1 MNKYLVTLNEEIR
14 NYLKILSPEFPEW
27 LLEYIYTPEMLKLD
41 GIGMSCGTLY
51 TKVYNDKYF
60 YSSLTH
66 SVAVA
71 LIIWHFTHDKKQT
84 ISGLFHDI
92 ATPTFKHCIDFMN
105 GDSENQESTEE
116 RTEQIIR
123 NSKEIMALL
132 KRDSIKVEEVSDYH
146 IYPIAD
152 NDTPRLSADRFE
164 YTLSGGLYQVRVFE
178 LKDIERY
185 YNNIVI
191 LKNEDGIDEL
201 VFNDAKLCE
210 NFIHNISKL
219 WPRWVEDEDRLC
231 MQFIADIVK
240 SMNIKNYIT
249 VDDLYKFSEKEVLQ
263 LIQNCEDNY
272 IRNAFKNFQNATRD
286 SVYKSDEPNNEI
298 YCTSVKGKKRY
309 INPLVNLENKVS
321 RIKDV
326 SLIANDDINNFLN
339 MKNHKFTSETPM
351 GIGGI
356 KYSFLNMYSIF
367 GDSVIKKFTSN
378 VAKAYNLFPRKGVL
392 LPGADADIVI
402 FDDSVT
408 DTIKDNTSL
417 YNGREVRGKIVKVYL
432 GGNCVVNNGK
442 YISSRGKYIKR

>member
-1 MNKYLVTLNEEIR
+1 MNKYLKNLNEEIR
-14 NYLKILSPEFPEW
+14 NYLKILSPDFPEW
-27 LLEYIYTPEMLKLD
+27 LLEYIYTPEMLRLD
-41 GIGMSCGTLY
+41 GIGKSCGTLY

-71 LIIWHFTHDKKQT
+71 LILWNFTHDKKQT

-105 GDSENQESTEE
+105 GDSEHQESTEE
-116 RTEQIIR
+116 RTEQIIKD
-123 NSKEIMALL
+123 SKEIMKLL
-132 KRDSIKVEEVSDYH
+132 ERDSIKVEEVSDYH

-152 NDTPRLSADRFE
+152 NDTPRLSADRLE
-164 YTLSGGLYQVRVFE
+164 YTLSGGLYQVRIFE
-178 LKDIERY
+178 LKNIENY

-201 VFNDAKLCE
+201 AFQDIKLCE
-210 NFIHNISKL
+210 NFIHDISKL

-240 SMNIKNYIT
+240 SMNIKSYIT
-249 VDDLYKFSEKEVLQ
+249 VDDLYKFSEREVLQ

-309 INPLVNLENKVS
+309 INPLVNLDNKVS
-321 RIKDV
+321 RIKDI
-326 SLIANDDINNFLN
+326 SMLANDDISNFLN
-339 MKNHKFTSETPM
+339 MKHHKF
-351 GIGGI
+351 IG
-356 KYSFLNMYSIF
+356 FN
-367 GDSVIKKFTSN
+367 
-378 VAKAYNLFPRKGVL
+378 
-392 LPGADADIVI
+392 
-402 FDDSVT
+402 FDFKPYVT
-408 DTIKDNTSL
+408 
-417 YNGREVRGKIVKVYL
+417 
-432 GGNCVVNNGK
+432 
-442 YISSRGKYIKR
+442 

>member
-1 MNKYLVTLNEEIR
+1 MNKYLKNLNEEIR
-14 NYLKILSPEFPEW
+14 NYLKILSPDFPEW
-27 LLEYIYTPEMLKLD
+27 LLEYIYTPEMLRLD

-71 LIIWHFTHDKKQT
+71 LILWNFTHDKKQT

-105 GDSENQESTEE
+105 GDSEHQESTEE
-116 RTEQIIR
+116 RTEQIIKD
-123 NSKEIMALL
+123 SKEIMKLL
-132 KRDSIKVEEVSDYH
+132 ERDSIKVEEVSDYH

-152 NDTPRLSADRFE
+152 NDTPRLSADRLE
-164 YTLSGGLYQVRVFE
+164 YTLSGGLYQVRIFE
-178 LKDIERY
+178 LKNIENY

-201 VFNDAKLCE
+201 AFQDIKLCE
-210 NFIHNISKL
+210 NFIHDISKL

-240 SMNIKNYIT
+240 SMNIKSYIT
-249 VDDLYKFSEKEVLQ
+249 VDDLYKFSEREVLQ

-309 INPLVNLENKVS
+309 INPLVNLDNKVS
-321 RIKDV
+321 RIKDI
-326 SLIANDDINNFLN
+326 SMLANDDISNFLN
-339 MKNHKFTSETPM
+339 MKHHKF
-351 GIGGI
+351 IG
-356 KYSFLNMYSIF
+356 FN
-367 GDSVIKKFTSN
+367 
-378 VAKAYNLFPRKGVL
+378 
-392 LPGADADIVI
+392 
-402 FDDSVT
+402 FDFKPYVT
-408 DTIKDNTSL
+408 
-417 YNGREVRGKIVKVYL
+417 
-432 GGNCVVNNGK
+432 
-442 YISSRGKYIKR
+442 

>member
-1 MNKYLVTLNEEIR
+1 MNKYLKNLNEEIR
-14 NYLKILSPEFPEW
+14 NYLKILSPDFPEW
-27 LLEYIYTPEMLKLD
+27 LLEYIYTPEMLRLD

-71 LIIWHFTHDKKQT
+71 LILWNFTHDKKQT

-105 GDSENQESTEE
+105 GDSEHQESTEE
-116 RTEQIIR
+116 RTEQIIKD
-123 NSKEIMALL
+123 SKEIMKLL
-132 KRDSIKVEEVSDYH
+132 ERDSIKVEEVSDYH

-152 NDTPRLSADRFE
+152 NDTLRLSADRLE
-164 YTLSGGLYQVRVFE
+164 YTLSGGLYQVRIFE
-178 LKDIERY
+178 LKNIENY

-201 VFNDAKLCE
+201 AFQDIKLCE
-210 NFIHNISKL
+210 NFIHDISKL

-240 SMNIKNYIT
+240 SMNIKSYIT
-249 VDDLYKFSEKEVLQ
+249 VDDLYKFSEREVLQ

-309 INPLVNLENKVS
+309 INPLVNLDNKVS
-321 RIKDV
+321 RIKDI
-326 SLIANDDINNFLN
+326 SMLANDDISNFLN
-339 MKNHKFTSETPM
+339 MKHHKF
-351 GIGGI
+351 IG
-356 KYSFLNMYSIF
+356 FN
-367 GDSVIKKFTSN
+367 
-378 VAKAYNLFPRKGVL
+378 
-392 LPGADADIVI
+392 
-402 FDDSVT
+402 FDFKPYVT
-408 DTIKDNTSL
+408 
-417 YNGREVRGKIVKVYL
+417 
-432 GGNCVVNNGK
+432 
-442 YISSRGKYIKR
+442 

>member
-1 MNKYLVTLNEEIR
+1 MNEYLKNLNEEIR
-14 NYLKILSPEFPEW
+14 NYLKILSPDFPEW
-27 LLEYIYTPEMLKLD
+27 LLEYIYTPEMLRLD

-71 LIIWHFTHDKKQT
+71 LILWNFTHDKKQT

-105 GDSENQESTEE
+105 GDSEHQESTEE
-116 RTEQIIR
+116 RTEQIIKD
-123 NSKEIMALL
+123 SKEIMKLL
-132 KRDSIKVEEVSDYH
+132 ERDSIKVEEVSDYH
-146 IYPIAD
+146 IYHIAD
-152 NDTPRLSADRFE
+152 NDTPRLSADRLE
-164 YTLSGGLYQVRVFE
+164 YTLSGGLYQVRIFE
-178 LKDIERY
+178 LKNIENY

-201 VFNDAKLCE
+201 AFQDIKLCE
-210 NFIHNISKL
+210 NFIHDISKL

-240 SMNIKNYIT
+240 SMNIKSYIT
-249 VDDLYKFSEKEVLQ
+249 VDDLYKFSEREVLQ

-309 INPLVNLENKVS
+309 INPLVNLDNKVS
-321 RIKDV
+321 RIKDI
-326 SLIANDDINNFLN
+326 SMLANDDISNFLN
-339 MKNHKFTSETPM
+339 MKHHKF
-351 GIGGI
+351 IG
-356 KYSFLNMYSIF
+356 FN
-367 GDSVIKKFTSN
+367 
-378 VAKAYNLFPRKGVL
+378 
-392 LPGADADIVI
+392 
-402 FDDSVT
+402 FDFKPYVT
-408 DTIKDNTSL
+408 
-417 YNGREVRGKIVKVYL
+417 
-432 GGNCVVNNGK
+432 
-442 YISSRGKYIKR
+442 

>member
-1 MNKYLVTLNEEIR
+1 MNKYLKNLNEEIR
-14 NYLKILSPEFPEW
+14 NYLKILSPDFPEW
-27 LLEYIYTPEMLKLD
+27 LLEYIYTPEMLRLD

-71 LIIWHFTHDKKQT
+71 LILWNFTHDKKQT

-105 GDSENQESTEE
+105 GDSEHQESTEE
-116 RTEQIIR
+116 RTEQIIKD
-123 NSKEIMALL
+123 SKEIMKLL
-132 KRDSIKVEEVSDYH
+132 ERDSIKVEEVSDYH

-152 NDTPRLSADRFE
+152 NDTPRLSADRLE
-164 YTLSGGLYQVRVFE
+164 YTLSGGLYQVRIFE
-178 LKDIERY
+178 LKNIENY

-201 VFNDAKLCE
+201 AFQDIKLCE
-210 NFIHNISKL
+210 NFIHDISKL
-219 WPRWVEDEDRLC
+219 WPHWVEDEDRLC

-240 SMNIKNYIT
+240 SMNIKSYIT
-249 VDDLYKFSEKEVLQ
+249 VDDLYKFSEREVLQ

-309 INPLVNLENKVS
+309 INPLVNLDNKVS

-326 SLIANDDINNFLN
+326 SVLANDDISNFLN
-339 MKNHKFTSETPM
+339 MKHHKF
-351 GIGGI
+351 IG
-356 KYSFLNMYSIF
+356 FN
-367 GDSVIKKFTSN
+367 
-378 VAKAYNLFPRKGVL
+378 
-392 LPGADADIVI
+392 
-402 FDDSVT
+402 FDFKPYVT
-408 DTIKDNTSL
+408 
-417 YNGREVRGKIVKVYL
+417 
-432 GGNCVVNNGK
+432 
-442 YISSRGKYIKR
+442 

>member
-1 MNKYLVTLNEEIR
+1 MNKYLKNLNEEIR
-14 NYLKILSPEFPEW
+14 NYLKILSPDFPEW
-27 LLEYIYTPEMLKLD
+27 LLEYIYTPEMLRLD

-71 LIIWHFTHDKKQT
+71 LILWNFTHDKKQT

-105 GDSENQESTEE
+105 GDSEHQESTEE
-116 RTEQIIR
+116 RTEQIIKD
-123 NSKEIMALL
+123 SKEIMKLL
-132 KRDSIKVEEVSDYH
+132 ERDSIKVEEVSDYH

-152 NDTPRLSADRFE
+152 NDTPRLSADRLE
-164 YTLSGGLYQVRVFE
+164 YTLSGGLYQVRIFE
-178 LKDIERY
+178 LKNIENY

-201 VFNDAKLCE
+201 AFQDIKLCE
-210 NFIHNISKL
+210 NFIHDISKL

-240 SMNIKNYIT
+240 SMNIKSYIT
-249 VDDLYKFSEKEVLQ
+249 VDDLYKFSEREVLQ

-309 INPLVNLENKVS
+309 INPLVNLDNKVS
-321 RIKDV
+321 RIKDI
-326 SLIANDDINNFLN
+326 SMLANDDISNFLN
-339 MKNHKFTSETPM
+339 MKHHKF
-351 GIGGI
+351 IG
-356 KYSFLNMYSIF
+356 FNF
-367 GDSVIKKFTSN
+367 F
-378 VAKAYNLFPRKGVL
+378 F
-392 LPGADADIVI
+392 
-402 FDDSVT
+402 
-408 DTIKDNTSL
+408 
-417 YNGREVRGKIVKVYL
+417 
-432 GGNCVVNNGK
+432 
-442 YISSRGKYIKR
+442 

>member
-1 MNKYLVTLNEEIR
+1 MNKYLKNLNEEIR
-14 NYLKILSPEFPEW
+14 NYLKILSPDFPEW
-27 LLEYIYTPEMLKLD
+27 LLEYIYTPEMLRLD
-41 GIGMSCGTLY
+41 GIGMSSGTLY

-71 LIIWHFTHDKKQT
+71 LILWNFTHDKKQT

-105 GDSENQESTEE
+105 GDSEHQESTEE
-116 RTEQIIR
+116 RTEQIIKD
-123 NSKEIMALL
+123 SKEIMKLL
-132 KRDSIKVEEVSDYH
+132 ERDSIKVEEVSDYH

-152 NDTPRLSADRFE
+152 NDTPRLSADRLE
-164 YTLSGGLYQVRVFE
+164 YTLSGGLYQVRIFE
-178 LKDIERY
+178 LKNIENY

-201 VFNDAKLCE
+201 AFQDIKLCE
-210 NFIHNISKL
+210 NFIHDISKL

-240 SMNIKNYIT
+240 SMNIKSYIT
-249 VDDLYKFSEKEVLQ
+249 VDDLYKFSEREVLQ

-309 INPLVNLENKVS
+309 INPLVNLDNKVS
-321 RIKDV
+321 RIKDI
-326 SLIANDDINNFLN
+326 SMLANDDISNFLN
-339 MKNHKFTSETPM
+339 MKHHKF
-351 GIGGI
+351 IG
-356 KYSFLNMYSIF
+356 FN
-367 GDSVIKKFTSN
+367 
-378 VAKAYNLFPRKGVL
+378 
-392 LPGADADIVI
+392 
-402 FDDSVT
+402 FDFKPYVT
-408 DTIKDNTSL
+408 
-417 YNGREVRGKIVKVYL
+417 
-432 GGNCVVNNGK
+432 
-442 YISSRGKYIKR
+442 

>member
-1 MNKYLVTLNEEIR
+1 MNKYLKNLNEEIR
-14 NYLKILSPEFPEW
+14 NYLKILSPDFPEW
-27 LLEYIYTPEMLKLD
+27 LLEYIYTPEMLRLD

-71 LIIWHFTHDKKQT
+71 LILWNFTHDKKQT

-105 GDSENQESTEE
+105 GDSEHQESTEE
-116 RTEQIIR
+116 RTEQIIKD
-123 NSKEIMALL
+123 SKEIMKLL
-132 KRDSIKVEEVSDYH
+132 ERDSIKVEEVSDYH

-152 NDTPRLSADRFE
+152 NDTPRLSADRLE
-164 YTLSGGLYQVRVFE
+164 YTLSGGLYQVRIFE
-178 LKDIERY
+178 LKNIENY

-201 VFNDAKLCE
+201 AFQDIKLCE
-210 NFIHNISKL
+210 NFIHDISKL

-240 SMNIKNYIT
+240 SMNIKSYIT
-249 VDDLYKFSEKEVLQ
+249 VDDLYKFSEREVLQ

-309 INPLVNLENKVS
+309 INPLVNLDNKVS
-321 RIKDV
+321 RIKDI
-326 SLIANDDINNFLN
+326 SMLANDDISNFLN
-339 MKNHKFTSETPM
+339 MKHHKF
-351 GIGGI
+351 IGFNF
-356 KYSFLNMYSIF
+356 SFKPY
-367 GDSVIKKFTSN
+367 KT
-378 VAKAYNLFPRKGVL
+378 
-392 LPGADADIVI
+392 
-402 FDDSVT
+402 
-408 DTIKDNTSL
+408 
-417 YNGREVRGKIVKVYL
+417 
-432 GGNCVVNNGK
+432 
-442 YISSRGKYIKR
+442 

>member
-1 MNKYLVTLNEEIR
+1 MNKYLKNLNEEIR
-14 NYLKILSPEFPEW
+14 NYLKILSPDFPEW
-27 LLEYIYTPEMLKLD
+27 LLEYIYTPEMLRLD

-71 LIIWHFTHDKKQT
+71 LILWNFTHDKKQT

-92 ATPTFKHCIDFMN
+92 ATPTFKHCTDFMN
-105 GDSENQESTEE
+105 GDSEHQESTEE
-116 RTEQIIR
+116 RTEQIIKD
-123 NSKEIMALL
+123 SKEIMKLL
-132 KRDSIKVEEVSDYH
+132 ERDSIKVEEVSDYH

-152 NDTPRLSADRFE
+152 NDTPRLSADRLE
-164 YTLSGGLYQVRVFE
+164 YTLSGGLYQVRIFE
-178 LKDIERY
+178 LKNIENY

-201 VFNDAKLCE
+201 AFQDIKLCE
-210 NFIHNISKL
+210 NFIHDVSKL

-240 SMNIKNYIT
+240 TMNIKNYIT

-272 IRNAFKNFQNATRD
+272 IKNAFKNFQNATRD

-309 INPLVNLENKVS
+309 INPLVNMDNKVS

-326 SLIANDDINNFLN
+326 SILANDDISNFLN
-339 MKNHKFTSETPM
+339 MKHHKF
-351 GIGGI
+351 IGFNF
-356 KYSFLNMYSIF
+356 SFKPY
-367 GDSVIKKFTSN
+367 
-378 VAKAYNLFPRKGVL
+378 KA
-392 LPGADADIVI
+392 
-402 FDDSVT
+402 
-408 DTIKDNTSL
+408 
-417 YNGREVRGKIVKVYL
+417 
-432 GGNCVVNNGK
+432 
-442 YISSRGKYIKR
+442 